1 MAALTYMN
9 EEEGR
14 DFIHLVRNNKR
25 LNTLEN
31 AYSGAHEKNLAKLV
45 ENERFA

>member
-1 MAALTYMN
+1 MT

-25 LNTLEN
+25 LRTLDTY
-31 AYSGAHEKNLAKLV
+31 YSGAVEKNLAKMV
-45 ENERFA
+45 ETE